1 MFMTINVKVNS
12 KILFSSFDIFMA
24 LQAEYFKKV
33 FRFNFKAKTSR
44 GPMED
49 KTSWFIKLWD
59 DINPER
65 FGLGECGPLPGLS
78 LDDTPDFENVLSSVI
93 QRLCE
98 LKRHTTF
105 QQFGASTFQ
114 RLKETIPPHFP
125 SITFGVETAYLDL
138 LQGGKR
144 IIFRNDFLKGK
155 AIPINGLIWMGDFDF
170 MMEQVD
176 QKIKEGYRCLK
187 LKVGG
192 LDFDRECALLQEIR
206 TRYAVSGITIRLDA
220 NGALAPSDAMTKL
233 QALSKYEIH
242 SIEQPIA
249 AGQPEM
255 LELCKTSPI
264 PVAFDEELIRHE
276 TFESRKQ
283 LLQKMKP
290 AYVVLKPTLHGGLSG
305 CTQWIELAESLEI
318 GWWIT
323 SALESNIGLNS
334 ICQFTANYPIRIPQG
349 LGTGSIYSNNIES
362 PLKVQDGSISFDEAR
377 IWNGEV
383 SLSS

>member
-1 MFMTINVKVNS
+1 
-12 KILFSSFDIFMA
+12 MA
-24 LQAEYFKKV
+24 LQAEFFKKV
-33 FRFNFKAKTSR
+33 FTFNFNAKTSR
-44 GPMED
+44 GTLED

-93 QRLCE
+93 QRLCQ
-98 LKRHTTF
+98 LKSHTTF

-170 MMEQVD
+170 MMGQVH
-176 QKIKEGYRCLK
+176 QKVEDGYRCLK
-187 LKVGG
+187 LKIGS
-192 LDFDRECALLQEIR
+192 LDFDKECELLHEVR
-206 TRYAVSGITIRLDA
+206 ARYAGRGISIRLDA
-220 NGALAPSDAMTKL
+220 NGAFKTGEAMSKL
-233 QALSKYEIH
+233 QALSKFDIH
-242 SIEQPIA
+242 SIEQPLA
-249 AGQPEM
+249 AGEVEM
-255 LELCKTSPI
+255 SRLCESSPI
-264 PVAFDEELIRHE
+264 PIAFDEELIHHE
-276 TFESRKQ
+276 SLDSRKQ

-290 AYVVLKPTLHGGLSG
+290 AYIVLKPTLHGGLSG
-305 CTQWIELAESLEI
+305 CTQWIELAESLGI

-349 LGTGSIYSNNIES
+349 LGTGAIYSNNIDS
-362 PLKVQDGSISFDEAR
+362 PLKVDNGCIAFDQTR
-377 IWNGEV
+377 VWNGEM

>member
-1 MFMTINVKVNS
+1 
-12 KILFSSFDIFMA
+12 MA
-24 LQAEYFKKV
+24 LQATYFKKV
-33 FRFNFKAKTSR
+33 FRFNFSARTSR

-49 KTSWFIKLWD
+49 KASWFIKLWD

-78 LDDTPDFENVLSSVI
+78 LDDTPEFENVLSSVI

-170 MMEQVD
+170 MMEQVH
-176 QKIKEGYRCLK
+176 QKISGGYRCLK
-187 LKVGG
+187 LKVGS
-192 LDFDRECALLQEIR
+192 LDFDKECELLHEVR
-206 TRYAVSGITIRLDA
+206 ARYAGRGISIRLDA
-220 NGALAPSDAMTKL
+220 NGAFHSGEAMAKL
-233 QALSKYEIH
+233 QTLSKYEIH
-242 SIEQPIA
+242 SIEQPVA
-249 AGQPEM
+249 AGQDQM
-255 LELCKTSPI
+255 IGLCEKSPI
-264 PVAFDEELIRHE
+264 PIAFDEELIRHE
-276 TFESRKQ
+276 NADSRKQ

-290 AYVVLKPTLHGGLSG
+290 AYIVLKPTLHGGLSG
-305 CTQWIELAESLEI
+305 CTQWIELAETLGI

-349 LGTGSIYSNNIES
+349 LGTGAIYDNNIDS
-362 PLKVQDGSISFDEAR
+362 PLTVENGSISFDQSR
-377 IWNGEV
+377 VWNVEM
-383 SLSS
+383 SLSN

>member
-1 MFMTINVKVNS
+1 
-12 KILFSSFDIFMA
+12 MA

-33 FRFNFKAKTSR
+33 FRFNFSAKTSR

-49 KTSWFIKLWD
+49 KISWFIKLWD

-114 RLKETIPPHFP
+114 RLKETIPLHFP

-176 QKIKEGYRCLK
+176 QKIKDGYRCLK

-192 LDFDRECALLQEIR
+192 LDFDGECALLQEIR
-206 TRYAVSGITIRLDA
+206 TRYAASGISIRLDA
-220 NGALAPSDAMTKL
+220 NGAFMPSDAMTKL
-233 QALSKYEIH
+233 RALSKYDIH

-249 AGQPEM
+249 AGQSEM
-255 LELCKTSPI
+255 SELCKASPI
-264 PVAFDEELIRHE
+264 PIAFDEELIRHE
-276 TFESRKQ
+276 NFESRKQ

-318 GWWIT
+318 GWWVT

-349 LGTGSIYSNNIES
+349 LGTGSIYSNNIDS
-362 PLKVQDGSISFDEAR
+362 PLKVQEGSISFDEAR
-377 IWNGEV
+377 IWSGEV

>member
-1 MFMTINVKVNS
+1 
-12 KILFSSFDIFMA
+12 MA

-33 FRFNFKAKTSR
+33 FRFNFKANTSR
-44 GPMED
+44 GSMEE
-49 KTSWFIKLWD
+49 KVSWFIKLWD

-65 FGLGECGPLPGLS
+65 YGLGECGPLPGLS
-78 LDDTPDFENVLSSVI
+78 VDDTPDFENVLSSVI

-155 AIPINGLIWMGDFDF
+155 AIPINGLVWMGDSNF
-170 MMEQVD
+170 MMQQVQ
-176 QKIKEGYRCLK
+176 QKIDQGYRCLK
-187 LKVGG
+187 LKIGS
-192 LDFDRECALLQEIR
+192 LDFDSECELLDQIR
-206 TRYAVSGITIRLDA
+206 TQYAGTGITIRLDA
-220 NGALAPSDAMTKL
+220 NGAFAASDAMSKL
-233 QALSKYEIH
+233 QALRKYEIH

-249 AGQPEM
+249 AGLAEM
-255 LELCKTSPI
+255 AGLCEKSPI
-264 PVAFDEELIRHE
+264 PIAFDEELIRHE
-276 TFESRKQ
+276 NADSKKQ

-290 AYVVLKPTLHGGLSG
+290 AFIVLKPTLHGGLSG
-305 CTQWIELAESLEI
+305 CTQWIDIAESLGV
-318 GWWIT
+318 GWWVT

-349 LGTGSIYSNNIES
+349 LGTGAIYENNIDS
-362 PLKVQDGSISFDEAR
+362 PLKVENGSISFDPAKV
-377 IWNGEV
+377 WNVEMA
-383 SLSS
+383 LSS